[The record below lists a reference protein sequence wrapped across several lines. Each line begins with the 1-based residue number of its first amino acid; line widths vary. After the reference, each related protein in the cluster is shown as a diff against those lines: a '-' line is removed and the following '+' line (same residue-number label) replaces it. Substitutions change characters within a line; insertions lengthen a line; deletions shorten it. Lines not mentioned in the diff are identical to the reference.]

1 MLSILL
7 FASAF
12 IYAPKMLHAKCSF
25 IRSNIPY
32 LISNSSNL
40 IRSLEP
46 PSGGE
51 LKLLTHLSAEQW
63 SHNWILYIANS
74 EVQYSDHYYLD
85 YFTMKGMANMYTSS
99 EYFYLGY
106 FPNSII
112 TNQGPKYIGLFNLD
126 YKKRIF
132 NTKCII
138 ENPYYMD
145 GDSELTN
152 FKKHIIDL
160 TESAYVFFKY
170 TDLNTPG
177 QVRYYLEW
185 KLH

>member
-85 YFTMKGMANMYTSS
+85 Y
-99 EYFYLGY
+99 
-106 FPNSII
+106 
-112 TNQGPKYIGLFNLD
+112 
-126 YKKRIF
+126 KKRIF